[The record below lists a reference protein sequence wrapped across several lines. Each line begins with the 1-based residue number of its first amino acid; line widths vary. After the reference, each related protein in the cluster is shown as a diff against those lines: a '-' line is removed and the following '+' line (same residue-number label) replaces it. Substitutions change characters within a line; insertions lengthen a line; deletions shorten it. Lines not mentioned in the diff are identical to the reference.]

1 MSSWL
6 VILVI
11 ILLSALLGDQVVL
24 NFVSWPERLGLN
36 LIFATATAGEVG
48 IGWLAFL
55 LAEFGL
61 LLLAANLT
69 ARELVKINDDLP
81 LRSVLI
87 FNDQALLGRGDF
99 WGTSFKFLFGYD
111 VFTLYDLDALDDG

>member
-6 VILVI
+6 VILII
-11 ILLSALLGDQVVL
+11 ILASALLGGQVVL
-24 NFVSWPERLGLN
+24 NFVSWPERRGLN
-36 LIFATATAGEVG
+36 LIFAAATAGEAG

-61 LLLAANLT
+61 FLLAVNLT
-69 ARELVKINDDLP
+69 ARELAEINDDLP
-81 LRSVLI
+81 LGSVLI
-87 FNDQALLGRGDF
+87 FNDQAPLGSGDF
-99 WGTSFKFLFGYD
+99 WGTSLKSLFGYD